1 MRSSAPGD
9 LGSLPPGL
17 PLCFLVLAR
26 KPHGAPG
33 TGHLLLALTFRPLA
47 PAALLRAPGQSPL
60 SSLLDPWKAPSGLFL
75 EGSPETRTQAGPGW
89 GAPPTSVPGPL
100 LAMCPAQEAQERSAP
115 QPVVLPHVP
124 QVTFTDIGLTAQ
136 DDEGATA
143 LHFAARGGHTP
154 ILDRLLLMGAPVVT
168 DSWGGTPL
176 HDAAENG
183 HVEVRRARWGAA
195 QGPWSPRSWQ
205 A

>member
-1 MRSSAPGD
+1 
-9 LGSLPPGL
+9 
-17 PLCFLVLAR
+17 
-26 KPHGAPG
+26 
-33 TGHLLLALTFRPLA
+33 
-47 PAALLRAPGQSPL
+47 
-60 SSLLDPWKAPSGLFL
+60 
-75 EGSPETRTQAGPGW
+75 
-89 GAPPTSVPGPL
+89 
-100 LAMCPAQEAQERSAP
+100 MCPAQEAQEPSAP

-124 QVTFTDIGLTAQ
+124 QVTFTDIGLTAR

-183 HVEVRRARWGAA
+183 HVEVRWARWGAA
-195 QGPWSPRSWQ
+195 QGGPGAPGAGRPEGSPCPGFLGKHPTRSAALRESCHGSPSADGPSEGTRLSAWEPNLCLPGAQ
-205 A
+205 PSPAQRLRPASE